1 MRLPAFPVPIAGET
15 VHSVVARHLQ
25 RTAGPAV
32 RKLATLALTKSAAA
46 ALLPKRLE
54 ALAAVMPIGHPWC
67 DAPQTIVSQHSLVP
81 LYLHFADT
89 IRARDIEARL
99 ANGGSGNPAATL
111 GLTVAAGNAGGPTQK
126 FCPACVEEDL
136 GRRGFAVG
144 YREHQPEFVRVCARH
159 LVSLRHGCTCC
170 ETDRRAARRWT
181 MAGQC
186 GCEMPRFEEAVTLGK
201 SERADRG
208 WRWLSE
214 QVSAI
219 LSTPSTSDQ
228 PLRPI
233 LREAFLARGLLGGGA
248 GAGTR
253 IRDALVERYGEDLL
267 IEVGAMSRRGGTAP
281 PWMTRLLGEYN
292 GQRTCVP
299 SVLRALLLTGLVAEG
314 VAELDRSEWVY
325 QAPIPRSPSGYSRP
339 PALTRTV
346 LEAQTINRALESA
359 GNNLFRAAEA
369 LSVSPSALA
378 VDMQRRGVGLA
389 LSSAFVKRIGADT
402 LGRVRSALRA
412 GETKKSIQGNYKISE
427 WSLQLIE
434 LDQPELA
441 SAHRTAAIEVTRQ
454 AHRDEV
460 LRHIRRN
467 PKHGRTEVASAC
479 PGAVDWLRRFDSAW
493 LRDQVARKAPTPARE
508 RTRRQPWG
516 KRDAA
521 YAARIDKAASEELA
535 KPTRPVRLT
544 ASFLRRA
551 AGVNAGARLELLPLT
566 TAAAQACAE
575 AAGDF
580 ECRKIKWAVSEYK
593 TLNRPLSM
601 NLFRRLVGMEHGR
614 LKRHARLIAEE
625 AAKHG
630 IAIDGRCMFA

>member
-15 VHSVVARHLQ
+15 IHSVVARHLQ

-81 LYLHFADT
+81 LYLHFAET

-99 ANGGSGNPAATL
+99 ASGGSGNPAATL
-111 GLTVAAGNAGGPTQK
+111 GVTVAAGNAGGSTQK

-136 GRRGFAVG
+136 GRRGFTVG

-159 LVSLRHGCTCC
+159 HISLRYGCTRC

-186 GCEMPRFEEAVTLGK
+186 GCELPTFEETVTLGK
-201 SERADRG
+201 SDRGDRG
-208 WRWLSE
+208 WCWLSE

-219 LSTPSTSDQ
+219 LSTSSASDQ
-228 PLRPI
+228 PLWPI

-253 IRDALVERYGEDLL
+253 IRDALVEHYGEDLL
-267 IEVGAMSRRGGTAP
+267 IEVGAMSRRDRKPQA
-281 PWMTRLLGEYN
+281 WMTRLLGEYN
-292 GQRTCVP
+292 GRRACVP
-299 SVLRALLLTGLVAEG
+299 SVLRALLLTGLVADG
-314 VAELDRSEWVY
+314 VAELGRGDWAR
-325 QAPIPRSPSGYSRP
+325 QASPSRSPSGYSRP
-339 PALTRTV
+339 PVLARTV
-346 LEAQTINRALESA
+346 LDAQTIGRALESA

-369 LSVSPSALA
+369 LSVSPAVLA

-389 LSSAFVKRIGADT
+389 LSTGFVKRIGADT
-402 LGRVRSALRA
+402 LERVRSALRA
-412 GETKKSIQGNYKISE
+412 GQTKKSIQGIFKISA

-441 SAHRTAAIEVTRQ
+441 SVRRSAAIEVTRHM
-454 AHRDEV
+454 HRAEV
-460 LRHIRRN
+460 LRHLRRN
-467 PKHGRTEVASAC
+467 PKHGRTEVALAC
-479 PGAVDWLRRFDSAW
+479 PGAVDWLRRFDSTW

-521 YAARIDKAASEELA
+521 YAARIDKAASDELA
-535 KPTRPVRLT
+535 KSTRPVRLT
-544 ASFLRRA
+544 ASLLRRA
-551 AGVNAGARLELLPLT
+551 AGVSASAPSGLLPLT
-566 TAAAQACAE
+566 TAAARARAE
-575 AAGDF
+575 AVGDF
-580 ECRKIKWAVSEYK
+580 ESRKIKWAVSEYK

-601 NLFRRLVGMEHGR
+601 NLFRRLVGMAHVR
-614 LKRHARLIAEE
+614 VKRHARLIADE

-630 IAIDGRCMFA
+630 IAIDGRCVFA